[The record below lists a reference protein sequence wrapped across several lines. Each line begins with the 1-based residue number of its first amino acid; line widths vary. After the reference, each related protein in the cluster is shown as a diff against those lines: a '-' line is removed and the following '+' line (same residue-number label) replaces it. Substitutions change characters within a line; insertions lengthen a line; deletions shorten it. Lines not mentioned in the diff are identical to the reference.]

1 MSTTI
6 TLPAE
11 HPTQDGV
18 IGGVRFIDGKAK
30 VDDLSPNAAAFLKA
44 IGARLRVA
52 KPKAEQGGDET

>member
-18 IGGVRFIDGKAK
+18 VGGVHFIGGKAK

-44 IGARLRVA
+44 IGARLRAA
-52 KPKAEQGGDET
+52 KPQPEGGDET